1 MSVTEETSER
11 RLRQFRKVIDVLLTR
26 GVLVLPAEGW
36 PGWSDEE
43 REQARE
49 DLGYVLGAIDAEIP
63 LHVGREEDGT
73 IRVQFEHSV
82 N

>member
-1 MSVTEETSER
+1 MSVSEETSER
-11 RLRQFRKVIDVLLTR
+11 RLRQLREVIDVLLAR
-26 GVLVLPAEGW
+26 GVVVLPADGW

-43 REQARE
+43 RERARE

-63 LHVGREEDGT
+63 LHVDRGEDGT